1 MEKELH
7 IICPD
12 VPCPADYGC
21 VIDIMNRIR
30 ALHAA
35 GIRIHLHYFSD
46 NQCTIPIELT
56 SFCRSVYLYAPRAK
70 KQCGNNALPYNI
82 AARINDLLIGRLN
95 ADDHPILIE
104 GLSCTGIIPFL
115 KNIRRSVCI
124 RMHTNE
130 ELYYKALAQTS
141 SGIFKKFYYAAE
153 GRHIKKYIATLP
165 KQTLLACVSEPD
177 RFFFKELGFNNAFF
191 LPTFPNWQRVNSL
204 EGIGTHCLFHGTLS
218 VPDNEQAALW
228 LLHKVFNKVRVPFII
243 AGKDPSRQLQ
253 KAAALCEHTCLVSN
267 PCESEINDLV
277 QKAHIN
283 ILPNLNKNCTGTRLK
298 LLHALYSGRHCV
310 TTPSMIAESGL
321 EATCHIG
328 TTPNALASI
337 ISQLYYKPFEA
348 DEIHLRKTLV
358 EKTFNNSRNTACLMN
373 QLWLPTP

>member
-7 IICPD
+7 IVCPD

-21 VIDIMNRIR
+21 IIDIMNRIR
-30 ALHAA
+30 ALHAS
-35 GIRIHLHYFSD
+35 GIRIHLHYFSE
-46 NQCTIPIELT
+46 NHSNAPRELH
-56 SFCRSVYLYAPRAK
+56 SFCQSVCLYEPRNK
-70 KQCGNNALPYNI
+70 RQCSGASLPYNV
-82 AARINDLLIGRLN
+82 AARINDLLIERLN

-115 KNIRRSVCI
+115 KNNQRSICV

-130 ELYYKALAQTS
+130 ELYYQELARSTT
-141 SGIFKKFYYAAE
+141 GLFKKFHYAAE
-153 GRHIKKYIATLP
+153 SRHIKKYTAALP
-165 KQTLLACVSEPD
+165 KNVLLACVSDPD
-177 RFFFKELGFNNAFF
+177 LSFFRERGFENIFR

-204 EGIGTHCLFHGTLS
+204 EGIGTHCLFHGKLS

-321 EATCHIG
+321 GATCHIG

-337 ISQLYYKPFEA
+337 ISQLYYKPFEE
-348 DEIHLRKTLV
+348 DEIQLRKALV
-358 EKTFNNSRNTACLMN
+358 EKTFDNSKNTACLIDH
-373 QLWLPTP
+373 LW